1 MKKITAIILISALL
15 LTACTSSEP
24 TESSDTTSGST
35 SPLGSESTAP
45 SDNTSSESTQTSS
58 DSESSSEP
66 EAPDSFIAPDG
77 STVYFS
83 EANIFY
89 THDGNIVDSSEI
101 SSYEASSYG
110 EEIGLAYFD
119 FAFARWSKPVFE
131 SSLDDP
137 GILEK
142 TVGIPIENPEY
153 FRVKAGDVL
162 QIGEQSMT
170 VKEAKCLTNTRGE
183 IIGQHIILD
192 GELVLE
198 GIVESWDGEHALF
211 FIDSTAQT
219 YPVVYSE
226 NFWDQQIRSFYGS
239 NYAQKL
245 DFQVICDDGR
255 ISLPGSFNHDIAA
268 SDVEKYS
275 FAKARITVK
284 DIKIEHYSNKTDLGT
299 RVAELVSVEKIQ

>member
-1 MKKITAIILISALL
+1 MRKLTAIVLISALL
-15 LTACTSSEP
+15 LTACTGGEP
-24 TESSDTTSGST
+24 TESSDTPSGST

-45 SDNTSSESTQTSS
+45 SDNTRSESTQTSS

-83 EANIFY
+83 EANSFLTY
-89 THDGNIVDSSEI
+89 DGNTVNSSEI
-101 SSYEASSYG
+101 SSYEALSY
-110 EEIGLAYFD
+110 EKEISRAQFD
-119 FAFARWSKPVFE
+119 FAFARWSEPVFE

-137 GILEK
+137 GVLEK
-142 TVGIPIENPEY
+142 TVSIPIENPEY

-198 GIVESWDGEHALF
+198 GIVENGDGENLF
-211 FIDSTAQT
+211 FYIDSTVNA
-219 YPVVYSE
+219 YPVVYAVE
-226 NFWDQQIRSFYGS
+226 FPDAIRPQLYNGKFQI
-239 NYAQKL
+239 
-245 DFQVICDDGR
+245 ICDDGR
-255 ISLPGSFNHDIAA
+255 IMLPDAGNHDLVL
-268 SDVEKYS
+268 SDIEKYEYV
-275 FAKARITVK
+275 KARITVK
-284 DIKIEHYSNKTDLGT
+284 DIKIEHYSDRTDLGT
-299 RVAELVSVEKIQ
+299 TVRELVSVEEIRDQM